1 MEAAVEVARERQTVQ
16 LVPAPT
22 VAVVVGQM
30 LQHRLVCQIVAEA
43 VEDLGMIAQR
53 LGHSAAL
60 A

>member
-1 MEAAVEVARERQTVQ
+1 MEAEAEVARERMTVQ
-16 LVPAPT
+16 RAPAPT
-22 VAVVVGQM
+22 AAVMVGEM

-43 VEDLGMIAQR
+43 VEDLGMITQR